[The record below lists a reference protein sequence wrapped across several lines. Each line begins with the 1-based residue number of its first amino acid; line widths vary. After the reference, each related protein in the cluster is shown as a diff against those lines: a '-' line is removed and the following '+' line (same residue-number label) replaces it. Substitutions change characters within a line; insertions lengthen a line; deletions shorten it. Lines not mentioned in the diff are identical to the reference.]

1 MVDYL
6 IMTKDKKEK
15 KDKPKKKEQELKDKN
30 MIRKIS
36 TLLQPYIQGLKGL
49 YYGSLHLF
57 IMTLCGTIML
67 FNNNIYHLILLLNI
81 VIVDAA
87 CCVFIHDCPLTI
99 LEKKYLGHS
108 LVGTRMF
115 FLENMGILYQCDHI
129 YEITIEFLTNMGS
142 LITGKI
148 ALLIVLQMFDI
159 KFVCL

>member
-1 MVDYL
+1 
-6 IMTKDKKEK
+6 MTKDKKEK

>member
-1 MVDYL
+1 
-6 IMTKDKKEK
+6 MTEEKKIKVYKKIKEK
-15 KDKPKKKEQELKDKN
+15 KIEKCEPKDKN